1 MSAQRS
7 QRPTL
12 CSTECQ
18 KREAAQTTRLPG
30 SLNINWALLKEGES
44 PRKVEEKGAIIFAF
58 YQRKNDSENVIVKVH
73 C

>member
-7 QRPTL
+7 QRSMS
-12 CSTECQ
+12 CSIECQ

-44 PRKVEEKGAIIFAF
+44 PRKVEEKGPIICFL
-58 YQRKNDSENVIVKVH
+58 SEEK
-73 C
+73 